1 MTDSLFFQIF
11 IILNVF
17 IMGILVAIA
26 ARHAYAHFHPT
37 STAEPEK
44 PHPARPTYQAVHL
57 SPEVK
62 QRLLQSAQAN
72 FQTVLNRTATELQR
86 DLKSTATQLN
96 IQMKKIGNDVVNNET
111 KRYQV
116 MLEDLRLQAETA
128 IRNSQSEIGGHEAEL
143 KAKLDEKMAA
153 EEQRLLQQIDTKLG
167 DAVASF
173 LLETLQHNVDLGA
186 QSAYLTATL
195 DQHKADF
202 TREVSHEAP
211 TTK

>member
-1 MTDSLFFQIF
+1 MDSLFFQIF

-26 ARHAYAHFHPT
+26 ARHAYAHFHPAPT
-37 STAEPEK
+37 EPGN

-57 SPEVK
+57 SPQVK
-62 QRLLQSAQAN
+62 EGLLKKAQSN
-72 FQTVLNRTATELQR
+72 FQSVLDHTTAELQR
-86 DLKSTATQLN
+86 DLTSTAGQLN
-96 IQMKKIGNDVVNNET
+96 RQLKKIGSDVVNSET

-116 MLEDLRLQAETA
+116 MLEDFRLQAETA
-128 IRNSQSEIGGHEAEL
+128 IRTSQSEIGGHQVEL
-143 KAKLDEKMAA
+143 KAKLDERIAA
-153 EEQRLLQQIDTKLG
+153 EEQQLLQQIDTKLG

-202 TREVSHEAP
+202 TREVGHEAP
-211 TTK
+211 TAK